1 MDVDQWELLGTPGEV
16 MPGTGYTLRNR
27 ITDRS
32 VRYGEREYG
41 INLVWD
47 RVADLANVTLVRSG
61 ADEDP
66 VRFGERLAVRV
77 RGGGYLRYQERE
89 YGINLVWSDG
99 PVYEWMVGGRHLAGP
114 VRLRQRFRI
123 VNLEHGDYLVYGVHD
138 FGINLRWWSDVGG
151 YGSYPPLPLPERFRG
166 VSGEAGQAEL
176 SGINRRVNVFH
187 GGTDD
192 ELDWNLHLRL
202 DADERRAL
210 FRHLAEHGPGGSASE
225 DDLAE
230 IECEVMVIDGYDNQA
245 FDELWYSADVT
256 RTLRLHESAWEY
268 SRRAGAQQ
276 NVEGASVDAVSDL
289 VGARLHVQGA
299 FVNDAEHGF
308 KPELHPIDSIAY
320 AVGADGRVLSVG
332 LDSAAWPTSE
342 VVWRV
347 GAFTNSSFHRI
358 NAASYVQRNRST
370 VWFLPLPSGVTA
382 AGDANVLV
390 RPLDFVNQ
398 GRLHDGLDDIR
409 QTGSDRYAF
418 AGLLAHRAS
427 VGHDPRDGTRKLE
440 VSLSMARP
448 GDRWGGMF
456 LSEYRISANSG
467 PAVTA
472 VRAGTLDVFV
482 RGRHDHNLVRRHYDG
497 RNWSGWINLG
507 GDLAFTPAVTAGG
520 PHVLDV
526 FVRGGDDDDLVHR
539 YFDGQTWSGWINL
552 GGDLA

>member
-16 MPGTGYTLRNR
+16 MPGAGYTLRNR
-27 ITDRS
+27 INDRS

-47 RVADLANVTLVRSG
+47 RAADLANVTLVRSG
-61 ADEDP
+61 ADDDP
-66 VRFGERLAVRV
+66 VRFGEPLAVRV

-99 PVYEWMVGGRHLAGP
+99 PVYEWMVGGRYLAGP

-123 VNLEHGDYLVYGVHD
+123 VNLEHGDYLAYGVRD

-151 YGSYPPLPLPERFRG
+151 YGSYPPLPLPEQFRG

-202 DADERRAL
+202 DADQRRAL

-230 IECEVMVIDGYDNQA
+230 IECEVMVIDGYDNQT

-276 NVEGASVDAVSDL
+276 NVDGASVDAVSDL

-299 FVNDAEHGF
+299 FVNDAAHEF

-332 LDSAAWPTSE
+332 PDSAAWPTSE

-418 AGLLAHRAS
+418 AGLLAHRTS

-472 VRAGTLDVFV
+472 VRAGALDVFV
-482 RGRHDHNLVRRHYDG
+482 RGRHDHDLVRRHYDG
-497 RNWSGWINLG
+497 QNWSGWINLG
-507 GDLAFTPAVTAGG
+507 GDLAFTPTVTARG
-520 PHVLDV
+520 PHVFDV
-526 FVRGGDDDDLVHR
+526 FVRGEHDDDLVHR
-539 YFDGQTWSGWINL
+539 YFDGHGWSGWINL